1 MPQRTRP
8 WSSLFSIAGGVGH
21 ESRVMR
27 RISNEVGR
35 VLDVQTAKII
45 MYRVS
50 DDDAG
55 LEERGDVGLDFAEGR
70 RLLKV
75 FRRDTRHTAAII
87 GDLLLHNNNNNN
99 IDNINNNMKKRERER
114 ERERERIRPTTVT
127 STLCVSFI
135 RMVMKDDDELIWS
148 V

>member
-8 WSSLFSIAGGVGH
+8 WSSLFPLAGGVGH

-99 IDNINNNMKKRERER
+99 NNIDNINNNMKKRERER
-114 ERERERIRPTTVT
+114 ERERENKTDNRDIHIM
-127 STLCVSFI
+127 CFFH
-135 RMVMKDDDELIWS
+135 KNGDER
-148 V
+148 

>member
-1 MPQRTRP
+1 M
-8 WSSLFSIAGGVGH
+8 
-21 ESRVMR
+21 
-27 RISNEVGR
+27 
-35 VLDVQTAKII
+35 LDVQTAKII

-99 IDNINNNMKKRERER
+99 NNIDNINNNMKKRERER

>member
-1 MPQRTRP
+1 M
-8 WSSLFSIAGGVGH
+8 
-21 ESRVMR
+21 
-27 RISNEVGR
+27 
-35 VLDVQTAKII
+35 LDVQTAKII

-99 IDNINNNMKKRERER
+99 NNMKKRERER
-114 ERERERIRPTTVT
+114 ERENKTDNRDIHIMCFFHKNGDER
-127 STLCVSFI
+127 
-135 RMVMKDDDELIWS
+135 
-148 V
+148 